1 MGNVLLAYPDRLLD
15 SASYSTVLSGGSWLG
30 TLPITS
36 LKNPLLSA
44 KARSTNALAA
54 STKFDADL
62 GVARAIRVIA
72 ILRHNFSAAATIQV
86 RGYSDAGY
94 TSLVWDST
102 ALAVWPEGYPAVEN
116 KKRYQEDF
124 YILLPSDQTARYWR
138 TEILD
143 TANPAGYAELARAIF
158 MPAFQPAV
166 NFVWGHSVG
175 IETDT
180 TQTRSRG
187 GVDYYDRKEPRR
199 VTRFAL
205 PYLSQSEAFG
215 QVFEMQ
221 WDRGIDKEVLFVY
234 DPADTG
240 VMLKKRSWLATLR
253 ELSPIE
259 FPYLDGFSAAV
270 ELLEIM

>member
-1 MGNVLLAYPDRLLD
+1 M
-15 SASYSTVLSGGSWLG
+15 G
-30 TLPITS
+30 TLPITN

-44 KARSTNALAA
+44 KARSTDALAA

-72 ILRHNFSAAATIQV
+72 ILRHNFSADATIQV

-138 TEILD
+138 TEIVD
-143 TANPAGYAELARAIF
+143 TSNPAGYVELARAIF

-166 NFVWGHSVG
+166 NMIYGASVG
-175 IETDT
+175 IGTDT
-180 TQTRSRG
+180 TKTRSRG
-187 GVDYYDRKEPRR
+187 GVDYYDRKEPLRSA
-199 VTRFAL
+199 RFQLDVLTEA
-205 PYLSQSEAFG
+205 EAFTD
-215 QVFEMQ
+215 VFDLQ
-221 WDRGIDKEVLFVY
+221 WDRGIDREILFVF
-234 DPADTG
+234 DPSDTG
-240 VMLKKRSWLATLR
+240 VLLKKRSWLATIR

-259 FPYLDGFSAAV
+259 FPYFNNHQTAFAV
-270 ELLEIM
+270 EEVL